1 MKNITVTGI
10 ALAMLL
16 LAGTP
21 VVAENPVE
29 PVRLARISRRAL
41 LRTMQKPARRTIP
54 L

>member
-21 VVAENPVE
+21 VLAENPVE

-41 LRTMQKPARRTIP
+41 LRTMQKPARRMIP